1 MGLQDSVIKDIY
13 TWQAILSSC
22 PLFCE
27 INTLF
32 YLVVPSQPPAITRAV
47 STTSTTIYLEWTEV
61 TQLNPANS
69 TLLGY
74 GIVYKKRSEI
84 FQIGFLKS
92 VSPAPLEAT
101 LEDLEKFTN
110 YVIRVFAFTDKGNG
124 VSSQPVSLR
133 TQEDGKV
140 NLIFDTALLIC

>member
-1 MGLQDSVIKDIY
+1 M
-13 TWQAILSSC
+13 
-22 PLFCE
+22 CE

-32 YLVVPSQPPAITRAV
+32 YFVVPSQPPAITQAV

-74 GIVYKKRSEI
+74 GIVYKKTGEI

-110 YVIRVFAFTDKGNG
+110 YAIRVFAFTDKGNG

-133 TQEDGKV
+133 TQEDSKV
-140 NLIFDTALLIC
+140 NLILDTALLI

>member
-1 MGLQDSVIKDIY
+1 ML
-13 TWQAILSSC
+13 SC
-22 PLFCE
+22 PLLCE

-32 YLVVPSQPPAITRAV
+32 YFVVPSQPPAITQAV
-47 STTSTTIYLEWTEV
+47 SNTSTTIYLKWTEV

-74 GIVYKKRSEI
+74 GIVYKKTGEI
-84 FQIGFLKS
+84 FQTGFLKS

-110 YVIRVFAFTDKGNG
+110 YKIRVFAFTDKGNG
-124 VSSQPVSLR
+124 VSSQPFSLR

-140 NLIFDTALLIC
+140 NFFLDKALLI